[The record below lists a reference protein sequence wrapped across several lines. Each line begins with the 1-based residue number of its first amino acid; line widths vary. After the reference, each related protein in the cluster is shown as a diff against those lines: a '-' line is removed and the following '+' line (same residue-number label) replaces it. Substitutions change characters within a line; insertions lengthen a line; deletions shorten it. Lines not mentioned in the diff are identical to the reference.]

1 MLQGSI
7 GGEGVVGLR
16 LNHGSEVGGRGAMLP
31 SYGFDPAEVVIHARS
46 LPGSGLGKG
55 FGNRRRG
62 PRGDTVHGHIMIPPA
77 GATAQFPKRV
87 NTRGVSVGEAV
98 FP

>member
-55 FGNRRRG
+55 FVLRL
-62 PRGDTVHGHIMIPPA
+62 VHVTKLFEG
-77 GATAQFPKRV
+77 GACEFEIAV
-87 NTRGVSVGEAV
+87 LVGKAALLGEGEG
-98 FP
+98 